1 MEFYSLHSSNSS
13 DSRVEDYAMTSL
25 NAFSFYTPSRLLL
38 LSFPLATKMS
48 LSEHETRP
56 SGSVVRSNSRKWSNR
71 CGDFVRSC
79 VPVKYS
85 DWRQVP
91 QNFKDDVW
99 PNLMDEF
106 EIDIPEEV
114 ARPMLEKGWSQKF
127 KTYKITLR
135 KSLESEKEKA
145 PRGMDPNHW
154 KEFSENESNLKKK
167 EQKIKNAENRA
178 QLQYSHCLGH
188 YSYAK
193 KTHELEANTKRKS
206 GDEGSSTTIEN
217 DGLTQVF
224 GKDHRGRIREVGSHI
239 SKKQMVIVEIG
250 KAKELA
256 KKKEMAKGD
265 ALKDEMMTSV
275 QSQIQT
281 MHADLKN
288 DLMLSMQTLLNSFM
302 NSANESSPLMRVT
315 PRSDNVCSPVAF
327 LNDSI
332 VTVTSFFFPFDDAE
346 LSSDSSQH
354 VRSAPASVIT
364 GMAPV
369 LGNLLPIFLSLLKD
383 EFPDVRLNIISKL
396 DQVNQKLMITYGIC
410 ICQENNCDFV
420 KCVKHTAILL
430 CYISFLSP
438 HGSKFLPS
446 HLRHLRNGIRR
457 GLCCCTD

>member
-48 LSEHETRP
+48 LSEHET
-56 SGSVVRSNSRKWSNR
+56 
-71 CGDFVRSC
+71 RSC

-154 KEFSENESNLKKK
+154 KEFSENENKLK
-167 EQKIKNAENRA
+167 
-178 QLQYSHCLGH
+178 
-188 YSYAK
+188 
-193 KTHELEANTKRKS
+193 EANTKRKS

-315 PRSDNVCSPVAF
+315 PRSELGSNSVHRPSNLAQNLDNVFAAVSP
-327 LNDSI
+327 
-332 VTVTSFFFPFDDAE
+332 P
-346 LSSDSSQH
+346 
-354 VRSAPASVIT
+354 
-364 GMAPV
+364 
-369 LGNLLPIFLSLLKD
+369 
-383 EFPDVRLNIISKL
+383 
-396 DQVNQKLMITYGIC
+396 C
-410 ICQENNCDFV
+410 
-420 KCVKHTAILL
+420 
-430 CYISFLSP
+430 
-438 HGSKFLPS
+438 
-446 HLRHLRNGIRR
+446 
-457 GLCCCTD
+457 